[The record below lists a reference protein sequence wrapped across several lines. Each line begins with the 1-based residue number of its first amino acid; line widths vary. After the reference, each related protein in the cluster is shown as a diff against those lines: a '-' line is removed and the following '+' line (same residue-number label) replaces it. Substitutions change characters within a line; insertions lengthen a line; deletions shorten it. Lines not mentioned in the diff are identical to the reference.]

1 MAAHEVPVFRLLGDF
16 EVGAGRGPEG
26 LGGPKQRGMLAY
38 LLLHHDEVVSTE
50 RLVDAVWGDDPPPTA
65 AAIVHGYVRRL
76 RQTLEETPAR
86 LTSTSS
92 GYRLELQDGVLDVD
106 LFERLAERGKAELRN
121 GDAGGARDTLVEALS
136 LWRGA
141 VLGGVDGEGF
151 VRLEQSRLDAVWLS
165 TRLARIDAD
174 LRLGRA
180 AEVVGE
186 LEALSREHPLDEGI
200 RGQLMVALYRSGNQ
214 ADALAAYHDLR
225 RGLAQGLGLE
235 PSRTIQELEAAIL
248 GHDPSLDLPA
258 VSSGRPEPPIV
269 GLRPQSSARL
279 HISSPVFAA
288 GAAAAAILIV
298 VAAAVGLRSSVLG
311 RPGPSTVAPAVSPTN
326 PREQQA
332 QILGTWAIPQ
342 PSCCGSAGDAE
353 WGVGHHD
360 DVLREIDPKTNVL
373 TSLGIVADYQSGVP
387 QALAGSVWI
396 PSARDNLIR
405 YDPNSHQVV
414 ARIAVSGSDVAFGFL
429 DIWETTRDH
438 RLVRIDLASNA
449 VIASIPVASGE
460 SNWDDGLAIGADAV
474 WDSVGDTSELLKID
488 PTSNQVIDRIT
499 GFGDTDSGAPI
510 AFDHASVWLLRSVAG
525 QMTLFRID
533 ATTGRVAATIPVG
546 SVGGNTG
553 TVAAGGGYIWTATW
567 DGTISRVDP
576 ATNRVSDVL
585 ALPDVP
591 QNIAFANGSL
601 WVDAYDAGQVWRI
614 APPGS

>member
-1 MAAHEVPVFRLLGDF
+1 MAADDAPFFRLLGHL

-38 LLLHHDEVVSTE
+38 LLLHHDQVVSTE
-50 RLVDAVWGDDPPPTA
+50 RLVDAVWGDEPPPTA
-65 AAIVHGYVRRL
+65 AAIVHAYVRRL

-92 GYRLELQDGVLDVD
+92 GYRLELQDGALDVA
-106 LFERLAERGKAELRN
+106 LFEQLAERGRTELRN
-121 GDAGGARDTLVEALS
+121 GDAHGARDTLAEALS

-151 VRLEQSRLDAVWLS
+151 VRVEQSRLDAVWLS
-165 TRLARIDAD
+165 TKLARIDAD

-180 AEVVGE
+180 GEVVSE
-186 LEALSREHPLDEGI
+186 LESLSREHPLDEGI
-200 RGQLMVALYRSGNQ
+200 RGQLMLALYRSGNQ
-214 ADALAAYHDLR
+214 ADALTAYHDLR
-225 RGLAQGLGLE
+225 RALAQELGLE
-235 PSRTIQELEAAIL
+235 PSRTIQELETSIL
-248 GHDPSLDLPA
+248 GHDPSLDVPS
-258 VSSGRPEPPIV
+258 VRTGRPEPAIV
-269 GLRPQSSARL
+269 GIRPESSGGLRVSRP
-279 HISSPVFAA
+279 
-288 GAAAAAILIV
+288 AAAAAVAVLIV
-298 VAAAVGLRSSVLG
+298 AVAAAGLRSGVLG
-311 RPGPSTVAPAVSPTN
+311 RPSPSNVPAAVNGTN
-326 PREQQA
+326 PPQQPA
-332 QILGTWAIPQ
+332 RILGTWAIPQ
-342 PSCCGSAGDAE
+342 PSCCGSASDAE

-387 QALAGSVWI
+387 EALAGSIWI
-396 PSARDNLIR
+396 PSARDSLIR
-405 YDPNSHQVV
+405 YDPDSHQVV

-429 DIWETTRDH
+429 DIWETTGDH

-449 VIASIPVASGE
+449 VIASIPVATGE
-460 SNWDDGLAIGADAV
+460 SNWVDGLAIGGDFV
-474 WDSVGDTSELLKID
+474 WDSVGDTSQLLKID
-488 PTSNQVIDRIT
+488 PATNQVIDRIT

-510 AFDHASVWLLRSVAG
+510 AFDHGSVWLLRSVAG

-533 ATTGRVAATIPVG
+533 ATTDRVVATIPVG

-567 DGTISRVDP
+567 DGSLSRVDP

-585 ALPDVP
+585 TLPDAP